1 MTKFEEFRGRWI
13 PVTEDRPGP
22 EEEGHYLV
30 TVENEGYEGQDV
42 AIAVYELDGMWSY
55 DFFIV
60 GDIVT
65 AWMPLPCAW
74 RNRDR
79 RGKWRRR
86 KEEQ

>member
-1 MTKFEEFRGRWI
+1 MKEWT

-42 AIAVYELDGMWSY
+42 AIAVYELDGRWSS
-55 DFFIV
+55 DLFV
-60 GDIVT
+60 LGDIVT